1 MHLIRCR
8 KVYSQGSLKQR
19 RSAQP
24 LTKTK
29 DSEFKHRL
37 GLKKT
42 VKNYSSTHAK
52 LYKVICLSADN
63 FFVNEV

>member
-37 GLKKT
+37 GLKKLSKIIAPHMQSYT
-42 VKNYSSTHAK
+42 K
-52 LYKVICLSADN
+52 L
-63 FFVNEV
+63 FVFLPITFS